1 MSVNLTAE
9 QEAEAHRL
17 VEQLKQQA
25 EDPLLAIARLLV
37 ASDEHTLFGQTEF
50 AIRKH
55 ALEVISQAYNLHLA
69 EKKRLPGLLHRLPA
83 VRPSGGVPRGP
94 RAPCAKPRRNDP
106 LPACLLLLPAVRE
119 GLHAL
124 G

>member
-37 ASDEHTLFGQTEF
+37 ASEEHTLFGQTEF

-55 ALEVISQAYNLHLA
+55 ALELISQAYNLHLA
-69 EKKRLPGLLHRLPA
+69 ETKTAIGAAPSTVRSAGKR
-83 VRPSGGVPRGP
+83 
-94 RAPCAKPRRNDP
+94 RRTTGN
-106 LPACLLLLPAVRE
+106 ARVMRKASAE
-119 GLHAL
+119 
-124 G
+124 

>member
-1 MSVNLTAE
+1 MSANLTAE

-37 ASDEHTLFGQTEF
+37 ASDECTLFGQTEF

-55 ALEVISQAYNLHLA
+55 ALEVISKAYNLHLA
-69 EKKRLPGLLHRLPA
+69 EKKTVTGAAPSTARSAARLRRTTGTASDMRKA
-83 VRPSGGVPRGP
+83 SG
-94 RAPCAKPRRNDP
+94 A
-106 LPACLLLLPAVRE
+106 
-119 GLHAL
+119 
-124 G
+124 